1 MILGKNKIRFTVL
14 ILLTAVI
21 LWIAYFFIIKPC
33 TANKNNDALYWRFQ
47 YIQEKV
53 DSLTDDVKLEI
64 SNKRVTQVDID
75 TLVKV
80 LDNWGWE
87 YYISMDTS
95 LFVRQYGSNVINNK
109 KSLTDELY
117 RRKKDTT
124 AQWIYK

>member
-1 MILGKNKIRFTVL
+1 MILERNKVRLTVL
-14 ILLTAVI
+14 ILVTAVT
-21 LWIAYFFIIKPC
+21 LWVAYFFISKLC
-33 TANKNNDALYWRFQ
+33 TSNKNSDALYWRFQ

-64 SNKRVTQVDID
+64 SNKKVTKADVD

-87 YYISMDTS
+87 YYITKDTS

-124 AQWIYK
+124 AHWIYQ